1 MRKKLYAVKLFL
13 EFIRCSPH
21 LLLLR
26 FHRNKDLIQS
36 DIDRWLKVYNIKYSP
51 TVGLVYLL
59 GTFPEFRNVFYKRI
73 GLWKVFL
80 NIICPQLSSLYIYT
94 DKIGKGLFIQH
105 GFSTIIAAKALG
117 DNCWIN
123 QQVTIGYSNEN
134 DMPTL
139 ADNVT
144 VNAGA
149 KLIGNVYLGNN
160 SIVGANAV
168 VVKNVPP
175 DCTVV
180 GVPAYIVKRNG
191 IRVTEKL

>member
-21 LLLLR
+21 LLLFR
-26 FHRNKDLIQS
+26 FHRNKELIQS
-36 DIDRWLKVYNIKYSP
+36 DIDRWLKVYNIKYSS

-117 DNCWIN
+117 NNCWIN